1 MVPFS
6 ASVQIPCQGQG
17 HNHGSNISLFYTN
30 LQTAE
35 ANFNKLYRKVK
46 HNEKVSL
53 LKMYAPTPRVKVTV
67 RDQSHILSPR
77 PGKTTKTTEVN
88 MIRLHKVQGK
98 QNDKL

>member
-1 MVPFS
+1 MVTIMGQ
-6 ASVQIPCQGQG
+6 ASDFL
-17 HNHGSNISLFYTN
+17 HSN
-30 LQTAE
+30 LQIAE

-77 PGKTTKTTEVN
+77 PGKTTEVN